1 MELRPHA
8 LFILVRGFVT
18 DSFLYPVA
26 SIFRMAWFAARRP
39 APLVDERALSEAV
52 LAHIPLPRAPPSAL
66 GGLTAFI
73 RLTRL
78 GPV

>member
-1 MELRPHA
+1 
-8 LFILVRGFVT
+8 
-18 DSFLYPVA
+18 
-26 SIFRMAWFAARRP
+26 MAWFAALLP
-39 APLVDERALSEAV
+39 APLVDEWALSEAA

-73 RLTRL
+73 HLTRL

>member
-52 LAHIPLPRAPPSAL
+52 LAHIPLPL

-73 RLTRL
+73 RLTRP